1 MLTLNWEI
9 IWDIVNILVLYLLL
23 KLFLFKPVT
32 KMLDSRKKIIEGR
45 FAEADKRKKDADDEK
60 QKYDK
65 MIASANDEAERILKE
80 AREKAAGAYRRT
92 VEQAEQ
98 DAKLRI
104 EQAERQIEQERRQM
118 LQSTKDELASVALLA
133 ADRLVKECAD
143 KNNPSF
149 LDEFITEAGAFK

>member
-80 AREKAAGAYRRT
+80 AKEKAAGA
-92 VEQAEQ
+92 
-98 DAKLRI
+98 
-104 EQAERQIEQERRQM
+104 
-118 LQSTKDELASVALLA
+118 
-133 ADRLVKECAD
+133 
-143 KNNPSF
+143 
-149 LDEFITEAGAFK
+149 